1 MEGLQIRCWV
11 LEFAWYEAARNRAHT
26 YLGRGLKTDRR
37 RSKSCLILMNLLLC
51 APSKGL
57 LTQSLHSL
65 LCAIRVAIIWIAQQA
80 HTPNRTET
88 ESMEGSTGF
97 VIRHSVT
104 VLIIA
109 VCLNSAAAGERSVVS
124 KGNGDVAG
132 KQSVV
137 TADEDNVVESKEQQ
151 GQSSKGGKPLWE
163 VGVGAFSGYIPD
175 YPAAGENTVRAI
187 GAPYVVYR
195 GDILRVGGDDNRGA
209 VSGRFLKNERYE
221 FDVSLSAAFPV
232 SSKDNDARR
241 GMPDLDFLFGIGPQL
256 RIKLIN
262 EPNRRRLNL
271 NLQARAVFSTDF
283 SSVIGRGYVFNPK
296 ITYTHENLTN
306 LKLKVRTSVGPI
318 FATDKLM
325 DYFYRVKPADVRPGR
340 PEFDAD
346 AGYLGSNI
354 SFGLSKRFNRR
365 FRIFLGTRLGI
376 HSGATNEDSP
386 LFKDEFNA
394 GVFGAFVWSFYQ
406 SERRAR

>member
-1 MEGLQIRCWV
+1 MTGLTETIIK
-11 LEFAWYEAARNRAHT
+11 N
-26 YLGRGLKTDRR
+26 
-37 RSKSCLILMNLLLC
+37 
-51 APSKGL
+51 
-57 LTQSLHSL
+57 SL
-65 LCAIRVAIIWIAQQA
+65 LFLIACIFFGFEPALTEEKAVAEEKVREEKANEEK
-80 HTPNRTET
+80 P
-88 ESMEGSTGF
+88 S
-97 VIRHSVT
+97 
-104 VLIIA
+104 
-109 VCLNSAAAGERSVVS
+109 
-124 KGNGDVAG
+124 
-132 KQSVV
+132 
-137 TADEDNVVESKEQQ
+137 Q
-151 GQSSKGGKPLWE
+151 GGRPLWE

-195 GDILRVGGDDNRGA
+195 GNIWRVGGEENSGA

-232 SSKDNDARR
+232 SSKDNNARR

-256 RIKLIN
+256 KFKLIN

-296 ITYTHENLTN
+296 LSYSHDNLTD
-306 LKLKVRTSVGPI
+306 LKLKLRTSVGPI

-325 DYFYRVKPADVRPGR
+325 NYFYRVEPQFVRPGR

-376 HSGATNEDSP
+376 YSGATNEDSP
-386 LFKDEFNA
+386 LFKDEVNV